1 MAAHRVVRIGEAQV
15 FQPPQ
20 DDRQRGA
27 EQVAVRLRG
36 RLGEEALGHEN
47 GVVVQVG

>member
-1 MAAHRVVRIGEAQV
+1 VPAAREYE
-15 FQPPQ
+15 
-20 DDRQRGA
+20 RGA